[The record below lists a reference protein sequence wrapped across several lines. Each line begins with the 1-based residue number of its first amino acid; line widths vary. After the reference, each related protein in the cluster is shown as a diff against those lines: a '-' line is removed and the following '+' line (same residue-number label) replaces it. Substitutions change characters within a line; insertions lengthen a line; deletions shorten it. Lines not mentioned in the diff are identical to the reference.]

1 MNICIIDDSK
11 DITDLLREYL
21 LTSSSIRCRVRTFNN
36 PQTAIEYLLNSE
48 ETDVLITDMHMGN
61 LSGFDVIKALGK
73 PATKMVISGHISN
86 RELRALEKMGI
97 EFYDKP
103 INIKKL
109 IQDITKSAT
118 A

>member
-11 DITDLLREYL
+11 DITDLLRDYL
-21 LTSSSIRCRVRTFNN
+21 LTSSIRCRVTTFNN
-36 PQTAIEYLLNSE
+36 PQTAIAYLLNSE

-61 LSGFDVIKALGK
+61 LSGFDVINALEK

-97 EFYDKP
+97 DFYDKP
-103 INIKKL
+103 INIRKL
-109 IQDITKSAT
+109 MGAITKSTT